1 MSELTLNKENF
12 EQSVLQPGC
21 TALVDFWA
29 TWCMPCRM
37 IAPIV
42 EEIAAERAD
51 TLTVGKVNVDEAP
64 ELAMKYGVSSIPTL
78 ILFRDGREAGRTVG
92 AQGKEQ
98 LDACIDGCKGRLP
111 GEPASVFLKAP
122 PWRRF
127 FAFVF
132 YPLFRSFRPPFI
144 FKNFTIQSFFFRV
157 LYAFTKFS
165 VDICLKYIWLF
176 HAVYGILYQDWTSLS
191 NETV

>member
-51 TLTVGKVNVDEAP
+51 TLTVGKVNIDEAP

-98 LDACIDGCKGRLP
+98 LDAFIDGCK
-111 GEPASVFLKAP
+111 
-122 PWRRF
+122 
-127 FAFVF
+127 
-132 YPLFRSFRPPFI
+132 
-144 FKNFTIQSFFFRV
+144 
-157 LYAFTKFS
+157 
-165 VDICLKYIWLF
+165 
-176 HAVYGILYQDWTSLS
+176 
-191 NETV
+191 